1 MNFHAAVATASRAV
15 LLPLLIGASPLAAQT
30 RSLADPDAVT
40 ALVGAT
46 LIDGNGGPSVPD
58 VTLLIRGNRIAEI
71 GPRLEVNVPE
81 GARVVDATGKFATPG
96 FIDANVHISLYNNG
110 ESMVRYEDRFTAL
123 VAEAAQLVL
132 KHGVTTVRDSY
143 GALLPLIA
151 IRDSIARG
159 QLMGPRILAA
169 GNIVGWGGPE
179 SPLFSNR
186 TPDSYFDE
194 RMMDFITQG
203 SGEDLLEMGPDDLRV
218 AINAYLDKGPD
229 FIKYGGTSHTNS
241 LITFSPR
248 QQEVLVEEVHKRGM
262 FAEAHSTNPEPL
274 RMSVLAGIDLI
285 QHPEVHN
292 VIMPDELVDLI
303 VERDVICA
311 LLSNTMTGRPWQEYQ
326 EAEERRLKS
335 FREDSLRRDSL
346 GLVEQESTEWHRRRE
361 RLGITGSGSVFRST
375 MGIRRTNA
383 HMLIE
388 RGCRIVASTD
398 TYLGSAPEFNR
409 TPRDDDHY
417 MPGTAT
423 LAAIEGMVELGMT
436 PSDAIVA
443 ATKNGAIAAQGL
455 DEYGTLEVGK
465 LADILLLDADPLAD
479 ITNVRKLSMVMRD
492 GVIVDTERLPEKP
505 VWYRPR

>member
-1 MNFHAAVATASRAV
+1 
-15 LLPLLIGASPLAAQT
+15 
-30 RSLADPDAVT
+30 
-40 ALVGAT
+40 
-46 LIDGNGGPSVPD
+46 
-58 VTLLIRGNRIAEI
+58 
-71 GPRLEVNVPE
+71 
-81 GARVVDATGKFATPG
+81 
-96 FIDANVHISLYNNG
+96 
-110 ESMVRYEDRFTAL
+110 
-123 VAEAAQLVL
+123 
-132 KHGVTTVRDSY
+132 
-143 GALLPLIA
+143 
-151 IRDSIARG
+151 
-159 QLMGPRILAA
+159 
-169 GNIVGWGGPE
+169 
-179 SPLFSNR
+179 
-186 TPDSYFDE
+186 
-194 RMMDFITQG
+194 
-203 SGEDLLEMGPDDLRV
+203 MGPDDLRV

-248 QQEVLVEEVHKRGM
+248 QQEVLVEETHKRGK
-262 FAEAHSTNPEPL
+262 FIEVHSTNPEPL
-274 RMSVLAGIDLI
+274 LMSVLAGIDLI

-292 VIMPDELVDLI
+292 VIMPDELVELI

-465 LADILLLDADPLAD
+465 LADILLLDANPLAD
-479 ITNVRKLSMVMRD
+479 ITNIRKLSMVMRD